1 MKHSRK
7 IRERSGPS
15 RRQVMIGAAGLT
27 FGFVGRECRWLPVAQ
42 ATQSFA
48 RISPWVTIASNGI
61 ISIMSPATE
70 MGQGSKTSLPLILA
84 EELDADWK
92 DVRIVPAPPNA
103 EIYGNPGFF
112 GMMYTAGSTAVSG
125 YFAELREFGAQVR
138 RVLLDNAAQEWA
150 VPVEELLTE
159 PSAVIHPRTGRHLS
173 YGEISV
179 FAVIPSE
186 APVVHQSDL
195 KRPEQFRL
203 IGRDVQRYEL
213 PSKVNGSA
221 RYSIDVQ
228 TPGMLFGGLISPAL
242 PDSKPESIDDAL
254 ARRVPGFVGI
264 YNLPIGVGVVA
275 STPWAAFAAKDALT
289 IRWTKSEKAG
299 AFDSDEALDNY
310 AAVARGD
317 IEHKATIWDKVG
329 AGAAALADA
338 SATFVG
344 EFRCDYAYHA
354 QMEPL
359 NAVAAI
365 SPDGKSVE
373 VWCGT
378 QSQTM
383 AVATAAATAGIDSR
397 HVVFNE
403 MLMGGGFGRRG
414 PRDQDFLLGALLLS
428 KEIRS
433 PVKVLWTREDDV
445 RNGRFRPMSA
455 HRLEAGFDHSN
466 RLTSWLH
473 RVATDN
479 VGLFQDPVRYF
490 GIWEMRDIISLAG
503 LDLPTY
509 DIPNRLAEHFAID
522 SGVRVSSLRGIGFTA
537 NKFATEAFVD
547 ELARK
552 RGVDPLKFRL
562 ELVGKAPR
570 AGAVIRAVAAMSSWE
585 EKRQNSALG
594 IAYIDYSGTQIAAVA
609 EVRLDKETGTI
620 EVNNF
625 WVAIDPG
632 IAVQPDNIVAQ
643 IEGSVVY
650 GLGLALTERITIKGG
665 EIQQSNFYDYNVMRM
680 RDTPDIHVKIIST
693 DNKPTGVGQM
703 ATPLV
708 APAIS
713 NAIAALTGIR
723 LRHTPFL
730 PERVLAAMKSASG
743 SI

>member
-1 MKHSRK
+1 
-7 IRERSGPS
+7 
-15 RRQVMIGAAGLT
+15 MIGVAGLT
-27 FGFVGRECRWLPVAQ
+27 FAFVDTESRLLPVAR
-42 ATQSFA
+42 AAESIT
-48 RISPWVTIASNGI
+48 RINPWVTIASNGT

-84 EELDADWK
+84 EELDAEWN

-112 GMMYTAGSTAVSG
+112 GLMYTAGSTAVYG
-125 YFAELREFGAQVR
+125 YFGKLREFGAQVR
-138 RVLLDNAAQEWA
+138 RVLLDNAAQKWN
-150 VPVEELLTE
+150 VPVDELVTE
-159 PSAVIHPRTGRHLS
+159 PSVVIHRKTGRRLA
-173 YGEISV
+173 YGEISA
-179 FAVIPSE
+179 FAVVPSE
-186 APVVHQSDL
+186 APVVRQSDL
-195 KRPEQFRL
+195 KQAEGFRL

-228 TPGMLFGGLISPAL
+228 TPGMLFGALISPAL
-242 PDSKPESIDDAL
+242 PDSKPESVDDAA
-254 ARRVPGFVGI
+254 ARRVPGLVGI
-264 YNLPIGVGVVA
+264 YNLPIGVGVV
-275 STPWAAFAAKDALT
+275 SKTPWGAFAAKDALK
-289 IRWTKSEKAG
+289 IRWTKSEKASG
-299 AFDSDEALDNY
+299 FDSDVALDNY
-310 AAVARGD
+310 AAVARG
-317 IEHKATIWDKVG
+317 EVERKATIWDKVG
-329 AGAAALADA
+329 AGSAALTDA
-338 SATFVG
+338 PDVLVG
-344 EFRCDYAYHA
+344 EYRCDYAYHA

-383 AVATAAATAGIDSR
+383 AVATAAATAGIEGR

-428 KEIRS
+428 KEVRS

-445 RNGRFRPMSA
+445 RNGRFRPLSA

-466 RLTSWLH
+466 RLTSWHH

-479 VGLFQDPVRYF
+479 VGIFQDPVRYF
-490 GIWEMRDIISLAG
+490 GIWEKRDIISLAG

-537 NKFATEAFVD
+537 NKFATEAFID

-552 RGVDPLKFRL
+552 RGVEPLRFRL

-570 AGAVIRAVAAMSSWE
+570 AEAVIRAVAAMSNWE
-585 EKRQNSALG
+585 EKRKERALG
-594 IAYIDYSGTQIAAVA
+594 LAYIDYSGTQIAAVA
-609 EVRLDKETGTI
+609 EVGLDKLTGTI
-620 EVNNF
+620 KVINF

-632 IAVQPDNIVAQ
+632 VAVQPDNIVAQ

-650 GLGLALTERITIKGG
+650 GMGLALTERITIKDG
-665 EIQQSNFYDYNVMRM
+665 EVQQSNFYDYTVMRM
-680 RDTPDIHVKIIST
+680 RDIPDIRVKVIST

-713 NAIAALTGIR
+713 NAIAELTGVR

-730 PERVLAAMKSASG
+730 PERVLAAMKSPSG
-743 SI
+743 AI